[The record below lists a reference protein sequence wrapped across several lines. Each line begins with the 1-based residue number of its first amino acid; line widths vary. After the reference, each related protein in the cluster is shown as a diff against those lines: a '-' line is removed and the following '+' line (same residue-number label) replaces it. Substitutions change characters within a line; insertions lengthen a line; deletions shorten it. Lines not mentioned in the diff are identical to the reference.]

1 MNQEAKAGEPK
12 PPVINNSMR
21 FRTEQAFPVLKSHFG
36 DAIRSLSDTQ
46 PDRHILV
53 RPGFLPEI
61 CKFLRDDPD
70 WQCNMLHCVTG
81 LDQAETLAVVYH
93 LFSMPKRHFVV
104 LKTEVLKD
112 SPMVPTL
119 AHIWPSADWLER
131 ETFDLFGI
139 VFEGHPDLRRILLP
153 DEWIGHPLR
162 KDYEMPTHEKLRE
175 LGL

>member
-1 MNQEAKAGEPK
+1 MNDEVKAGEPN
-12 PPVINNSMR
+12 PPLINNSMK
-21 FRTEQAFPVLKSHFG
+21 FRTEDAFPVLRSRFG
-36 DAIRSLSDTQ
+36 DTVRSLSDTQ
-46 PDRHILV
+46 PDRYILV
-53 RPGFLPEI
+53 QSDALPEI

-70 WQCNMLHCVTG
+70 WQCNLLHCITG

-104 LKTEVLKD
+104 LKIEVSKD
-112 SPMVPTL
+112 SPIVPTL
-119 AHIWPSADWLER
+119 ADIWPSADWLER
-131 ETFDLFGI
+131 ETFDLLGI

-162 KDYEMPTHEKLRE
+162 KDYEMPTHEKLRG